1 MKFALRPVLMVAFT
15 LNILLAVGAI
25 ALLARWQGEKSL
37 QTVVKQWQEE
47 KKHHLSSR
55 LTSFLYQAELFNH
68 SQASLLKQN
77 WIASNDLEKL
87 QYFLANQLRA
97 YPSLSYGA
105 WATPQGNYV
114 GIARQDQDTF
124 QVEIA
129 GQKTQ
134 WRYETYDLNPN
145 GSRGKLQKTF
155 PFYDPRK
162 RPWYQTAI
170 QKKQATWTPVYLWFD
185 QSQLALDAVLPVY
198 NAQGQLLGVADTPLP
213 LAQISQFLQQT
224 SPIQGSKSFIVER
237 SGDLIASSTPET
249 FLRREGQTVKRL
261 QAQNYGDR
269 HLALASRVLSPKW
282 LGNLQANYPQSF
294 TIRDNHQRFFV
305 YVFTFQ
311 HGTAIDW
318 LVYLMVPETAFIQ
331 PFQEMNHWIMMATV
345 LILGLGILLS
355 LFLTRWIATP
365 ILEIHQASLAIASG
379 NWHRK
384 VKVSSSQEL
393 NNLAQ
398 AFNQMAEQLK
408 QAFAGLEHEISHD
421 HLTQLPNRN
430 YLNQFMAKLFQEIPT
445 SDHSEWAVIFI
456 DIDDFKLINDS
467 LGHLEG
473 DELLKQAS
481 HRLRTCLSPDNLLAR
496 FGGDEFVMILKKIKS
511 HSEVIQ
517 IVERVINQFRYPFH
531 LENHQVSINISLGI
545 TFSSLGYDHP
555 QELLRDAS
563 IALFQAKKAG
573 KNGYQIMTPAMQ
585 YPAIQRLQM
594 KTELQ
599 EALKQQQF
607 CLYFQPLINLYTQQ
621 LVGFETLIRWRHPE
635 RGLVSPQEFIP
646 LAEETGL
653 IEWIDLWVLNA
664 ACQQIEQ
671 WQEILD
677 ITDPL
682 FLTFNF
688 SPLALKNPE
697 IATKI
702 ANILQHYHL
711 PHWRLKLEITESN
724 FVNNLEDERTLY
736 DLQSLGLEFCL
747 DDFGTGYS
755 SLSRLQCLPIQT
767 LKIDRSFIHRL
778 DPQQS
783 DMKHGLAVVKTII
796 HLAHDLRMTVV
807 AEGIEK
813 AFQVKQLQEL
823 GCDYGQGYY
832 FARPLPVQDATK
844 LLYHRFS
851 PKPFIQS
858 SFFCAYPNG
867 R

>member
-1 MKFALRPVLMVAFT
+1 
-15 LNILLAVGAI
+15 
-25 ALLARWQGEKSL
+25 EKSL
-37 QTVVKQWQEE
+37 EEVVKQWQTA
-47 KKHHLSSR
+47 KKNHLSSH
-55 LTSFLYQAELFNH
+55 LTSFLHQAELFNQ

-77 WIASNDLEKL
+77 WIANNDLEQL
-87 QYFLANQLRA
+87 QGFLAAQLKA
-97 YPSLSYGA
+97 YPDLPYAA
-105 WATPQGNYV
+105 WATPQGNYI
-114 GIARQDQDTF
+114 GIARGAQDTF

-134 WRYETYDLNPN
+134 WRYETYELTPQ
-145 GSRGKLQKTF
+145 GRRGKLQKTF
-155 PFYDPRK
+155 PFYDPRQ

-198 NAQGQLLGVADTPLP
+198 NTQGQLLGVADTPLP
-213 LAQISQFLQQT
+213 LAQISQFLQQA
-224 SPIQGSKSFIVER
+224 SLLKGSKSFIVER

-249 FLRREGQTVKRL
+249 FLRREGQKVERL
-261 QAQNYGDR
+261 QVHTYGDR

-331 PFQEMNHWIMMATV
+331 PFQTMNNWILIATL
-345 LILGLGILLS
+345 LIMGVGILLS
-355 LFLTRWIATP
+355 FLLTRWIATP
-365 ILEIHQASLAIASG
+365 ILDIHQASLAIASG
-379 NWHRK
+379 NWHQR
-384 VKVSSSQEL
+384 VKVSSSYEL

-398 AFNQMAEQLK
+398 AFNQMADQLK
-408 QAFAGLEHEISHD
+408 QAFAGLDYEIYHD

-430 YLNQFMAKLFQEIPT
+430 YLNQFMAKMFREMSEQE
-445 SDHSEWAVIFI
+445 DREWAVIFM

-467 LGHLEG
+467 LGYLEG

-481 HRLRTCLSPDNLLAR
+481 HRLRTCLASENILAR
-496 FGGDEFVMILKKIKS
+496 FGGDEFVMILKNIRS
-511 HSEVIQ
+511 HPEVIQ

-531 LENHQVSINISLGI
+531 LENHRVSINISLGI
-545 TFSSLGYDHP
+545 TFSSLGYKHP

-563 IALFQAKKAG
+563 IALFQAKKMG

-671 WQEILD
+671 WQEVLD

-682 FLTFNF
+682 
-688 SPLALKNPE
+688 
-697 IATKI
+697 
-702 ANILQHYHL
+702 
-711 PHWRLKLEITESN
+711 
-724 FVNNLEDERTLY
+724 
-736 DLQSLGLEFCL
+736 
-747 DDFGTGYS
+747 
-755 SLSRLQCLPIQT
+755 
-767 LKIDRSFIHRL
+767 
-778 DPQQS
+778 
-783 DMKHGLAVVKTII
+783 
-796 HLAHDLRMTVV
+796 
-807 AEGIEK
+807 
-813 AFQVKQLQEL
+813 
-823 GCDYGQGYY
+823 
-832 FARPLPVQDATK
+832 
-844 LLYHRFS
+844 
-851 PKPFIQS
+851 
-858 SFFCAYPNG
+858 
-867 R
+867 